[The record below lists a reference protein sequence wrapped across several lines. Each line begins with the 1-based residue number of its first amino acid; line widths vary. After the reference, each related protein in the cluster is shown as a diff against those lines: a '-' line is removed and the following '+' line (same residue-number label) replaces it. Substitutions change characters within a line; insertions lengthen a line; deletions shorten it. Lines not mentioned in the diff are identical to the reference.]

1 MIDQQIKEV
10 WEGTVEYYKYKKQG
24 WIGIGGIEHPLYKQL
39 IDNIESR
46 LPEYHKKYDIWV
58 VGGLLQDWLSWDID
72 LVITGGDIR
81 NNREIHTIMDTII
94 KCGFDMAMYCDVCYT
109 RKLWDPTVDEVTYS
123 MDKELL
129 SITDKC
135 IINGEKLDLSHYIP
149 EGDLFK
155 RTDTFPPD
163 KYSNNSNR
171 EYKYVKPIKLF

>member
-46 LPEYHKKYDIWV
+46 LPEYYKKYDIWV

-94 KCGFDMAMYCDVCYT
+94 KCGFDMGMYCDVCYT

-149 EGDLFK
+149 EGNLFK